1 MRTAGALAPGQAEEI
16 RTIAARHGV
25 QRVRVF
31 GSYARGEAGPGSD
44 VDLLIRLQPGRGF
57 ADFMSFCDE
66 AEAALGRR
74 VDVVMEDGLSPFIR
88 ERVLAEAVPL

>member
-1 MRTAGALAPGQAEEI
+1 MRLEPMQAE
-16 RTIAARHGV
+16 RLRAIAARHGIAN
-25 QRVRVF
+25 VRVF
-31 GSYARGEAGPGSD
+31 GSHARGEARPDSD
-44 VDLLIRLQPGRGF
+44 LDLLIRLLPGHGF

-74 VDVVMEDGLSPFIR
+74 VDVVPEDGLSPFLR